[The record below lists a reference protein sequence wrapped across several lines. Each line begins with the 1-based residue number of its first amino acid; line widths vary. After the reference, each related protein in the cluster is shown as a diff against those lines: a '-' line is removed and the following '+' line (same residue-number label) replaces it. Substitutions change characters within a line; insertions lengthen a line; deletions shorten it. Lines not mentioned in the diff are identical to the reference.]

1 MRAVR
6 SAICTSAEP
15 VSCWLCPC
23 LPTISC
29 FASLVRVKSSSFVM
43 RLRLPSPPRGSNT
56 RAAERAVLAEKGS
69 NHAVSMRF
77 RHDLTTVQAAVAAGH
92 PATAQAEL
100 EVLEAGGSAAEAA
113 VAASLASCVAET
125 VMTGLL
131 GGGHGIHFEAAARV
145 ARNLDGFC
153 SVPSGQGADLVHLEV
168 PFGAELVHYAIGP
181 A

>member
-69 NHAVSMRF
+69 NHAVSTRF

-92 PATAQAEL
+92 PATAQAGL
-100 EVLEAGGSAAEAA
+100 EVLEAGGAAAHAPRAGGPPPRAA
-113 VAASLASCVAET
+113 A
-125 VMTGLL
+125 TGLTRP
-131 GGGHGIHFEAAARV
+131 AR
-145 ARNLDGFC
+145 R
-153 SVPSGQGADLVHLEV
+153 
-168 PFGAELVHYAIGP
+168 
-181 A
+181 

>member
-15 VSCWLCPC
+15 VFCWLCPC

-69 NHAVSMRF
+69 NHAVSTRF

-92 PATAQAEL
+92 PATAQAGL
-100 EVLEAGGSAAEAA
+100 EVLEAGGSAAGGALPGRPPPCAA
-113 VAASLASCVAET
+113 QQVKRRPV
-125 VMTGLL
+125 
-131 GGGHGIHFEAAARV
+131 
-145 ARNLDGFC
+145 
-153 SVPSGQGADLVHLEV
+153 
-168 PFGAELVHYAIGP
+168 
-181 A
+181 